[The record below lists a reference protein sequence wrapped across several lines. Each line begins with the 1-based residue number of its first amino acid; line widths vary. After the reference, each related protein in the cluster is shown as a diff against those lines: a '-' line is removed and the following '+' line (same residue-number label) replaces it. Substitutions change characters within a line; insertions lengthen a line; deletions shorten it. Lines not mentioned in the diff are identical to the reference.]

1 MTKRRAKTAKLDDLL
16 RQAEQS
22 EAALAVNLARRNALA
37 EEQKR
42 LARERAGDPT
52 AVELLEIEHR
62 LRQIEREY
70 DRMEAAAQQLASEAI
85 RARTAYGEA
94 ARRLREAEGTWERLE
109 KHPERFNEYSR
120 WQRQDI
126 ERRCNEIVKELGK

>member
-1 MTKRRAKTAKLDDLL
+1 MRQRRAKLNDLL
-16 RQAEQS
+16 RQAEQA
-22 EAALAVNLARRNALA
+22 EAAVLANLARCNALG
-37 EEQKR
+37 EEFKA

-62 LRQIEREY
+62 LRQIERER
-70 DRMEAAAQQLASEAI
+70 DRREVEVQQLAREAT

-94 ARRLREAEGTWERLE
+94 ARRLREAEGTLERLE